1 MTKTIAIFLTG
12 IMAWMGATLPASASE
27 AKQMQITLDDMF
39 RVHPDRITAKAGE
52 TIDFVVHNTGKLPHE
67 FVIGEAKELDEHA
80 MEMRNMSG
88 MSMDSKPAKK
98 TKQEEQEEGVAVVD
112 VKPGKT
118 GHLLYHFKKP
128 GTLSFSCLYPGHREA
143 GMKGTIDVK

>member
-1 MTKTIAIFLTG
+1 MTKTIAILLAG
-12 IMAWMGATLPASASE
+12 ITVWMGAALPASAGE

-52 TIDFVVHNTGKLPHE
+52 SIDFVVHNTGKLPHE

-88 MSMDSKPAKK
+88 MSMDSKPASKSK
-98 TKQEEQEEGVAVVD
+98 QEEGVAVVD

-128 GTLSFSCLYPGHREA
+128 GTLSLACLYPGHREA